1 MPIRA
6 SFSGPDPLS
15 GGLPVNPQVLIV
27 DDHRMFQQGLK
38 LLLQHKLGLTAV
50 DEAQTAAEAL
60 EKTRGSTYELILMDL
75 HLPDGNGIE
84 VSRRIL
90 AENGATRIIMLSSD
104 AAPARIDDAL
114 LAGVCGYVLKVNA
127 PEELER
133 AIAAARAGQRYLS
146 PEANAAL
153 LDCYQRIRQSTPSTP
168 PLSPRERE
176 VVRLIAAGRRTK
188 EIADALGISVKSAE
202 TYRRRLMQK
211 LGLFS
216 VAELTRYALREK
228 LVEE

>member
-1 MPIRA
+1 MTYRPFLA
-6 SFSGPDPLS
+6 S
-15 GGLPVNPQVLIV
+15 
-27 DDHRMFQQGLK
+27 
-38 LLLQHKLGLTAV
+38 
-50 DEAQTAAEAL
+50 AAEVRSGSLDLMTARQVELYYLMADVIHLQNRYDDSAHMFRDLANLAIARQDAL
-60 EKTRGSTYELILMDL
+60 LE
-75 HLPDGNGIE
+75 
-84 VSRRIL
+84 SRCLRAL
-90 AENGATRIIMLSSD
+90 GHVLRHQGRDFETAMYAF
-104 AAPARIDDAL
+104 DDAL

-188 EIADALGISVKSAE
+188 EIADGLGISIKSAE

-216 VAELTRYALREK
+216 VAELTRYALREG
-228 LVEE
+228 LISADD